1 MGGKETYTWPPIRDR
16 SSTID
21 THAFNT
27 ERSTIAIASD
37 RFLWP
42 FERSIRERLRR
53 AVDQSCSIHDRSMLV
68 HVLGENVNIV
78 HT

>member
-1 MGGKETYTWPPIRDR
+1 MGKKRIRGHR
-16 SSTID
+16 SEID
-21 THAFNT
+21 PQPLIRT
-27 ERSTIAIASD
+27 RSIQNVLRAIASD